1 TTHKIVAGGSYDLGR
16 WVSVSL
22 FYVGTS
28 GDKYSYTYD
37 GDVNADG
44 FEASY
49 ANGRNNDLVYVPMN
63 SGDITLTDPTDWTAL
78 DQYIE
83 AEPCLRENRGK
94 IMSRNLCKEPWQ
106 NRVDARFTFRVP
118 TVRTQRA
125 ELMVDV
131 FNVLNLLN
139 EDW

>member
-1 TTHKIVAGGSYDLGR
+1 
-16 WVSVSL
+16 
-22 FYVGTS
+22 
-28 GDKYSYTYD
+28 
-37 GDVNADG
+37 
-44 FEASY
+44 
-49 ANGRNNDLVYVPMN
+49 
-63 SGDITLTDPTDWTAL
+63 PTDWTAL

-139 EDW
+139 EDWGQVKGVPFPTIELLELRGWDTANNRGVFRPISGNMRFDSAGEANPFQ